1 MTAPPDN
8 STAAKALAAAGDHD
22 SARDVAALDGAARG
36 VERKLAATHTG
47 LVERLI
53 YGPAPA
59 LAELRSGA
67 ELAQRVAGSQ
77 QAVVEAALGS
87 LARGEAFTGDARL
100 SAALRRTVASERA
113 FGYTVPAAFG
123 GAGASYGQLAAVEEA
138 LAANG
143 LGPLA
148 VEISGQLT
156 IGAGSLLAYGDE
168 RQQRTFLPLVAE
180 GRPMAFGL
188 TEVGV
193 GVNAKKI
200 QAYVEEQADGSYRLF
215 AEGAANKLWIT
226 NAVHG
231 GLIGVVARLGKNA
244 SGIGLFIVELP
255 NADVA
260 PDATQDYE
268 FRCEPSRV
276 AAFVANFN
284 SRLHFRNFPI
294 PKGNRIPADGVEVL
308 FYCLRMGRCM
318 LAAMAAGY
326 QRMLARD
333 ASHYARQRSGV
344 GGPVIRHEVPR
355 LNLGRILGGAL
366 LARSLAYLSLQ
377 QDADGVDLAGLRDL
391 TKSASAAAGIESMV
405 AAEHVLGGRAFHGG
419 SRVNEARVNLHLF
432 GVVEGEDDLILMGM
446 VRDVTQRFVERYLS
460 ALLGVIDA
468 ANTARDGTKVPA
480 DQRILRIGVAT
491 FLRYP
496 GRTLAAKL
504 RLLAQPSFWL
514 LGAWVARNAV
524 VDLVRLPLRLVP
536 AAAFGRYRVLPAPL
550 RRYARYAERKLRML
564 RWTYFGMSLFY
575 QLELTRA
582 QIPLQ
587 RFGKCIELLV
597 SMLAVCHHAAL
608 GDATMRQVAALEA
621 QLLQDKYRALRIF
634 SGLRA
639 MQRTRRAVADVG
651 ASLEAGRC
659 SLIDDIEPEPFGHP
673 WAADERRK
681 KT

>member
-1 MTAPPDN
+1 
-8 STAAKALAAAGDHD
+8 
-22 SARDVAALDGAARG
+22 
-36 VERKLAATHTG
+36 
-47 LVERLI
+47 
-53 YGPAPA
+53 
-59 LAELRSGA
+59 
-67 ELAQRVAGSQ
+67 
-77 QAVVEAALGS
+77 
-87 LARGEAFTGDARL
+87 
-100 SAALRRTVASERA
+100 
-113 FGYTVPAAFG
+113 
-123 GAGASYGQLAAVEEA
+123 
-138 LAANG
+138 
-143 LGPLA
+143 
-148 VEISGQLT
+148 
-156 IGAGSLLAYGDE
+156 
-168 RQQRTFLPLVAE
+168 
-180 GRPMAFGL
+180 L

-200 QAYVEEQADGSYRLF
+200 QAYVEDQPDGSYRLF

-231 GLIGVVARLGKNA
+231 GLIGIVARLGKNG
-244 SGIGLFIVELP
+244 SGIGLFVVELP
-255 NADVA
+255 SADVA
-260 PDATQDYE
+260 RDATHDYE

-284 SRLHFRNFPI
+284 SRLHFSNFPVAA
-294 PKGNRIPADGVEVL
+294 GNRIPADGVEVL

-344 GGPVIRHEVPR
+344 GGPVIRHELPR

-391 TKSASAAAGIESMV
+391 TKSAAAGAAVESML
-405 AAEHVLGGRAFHGG
+405 AAEHVLGGRAFHSG
-419 SRVNEARVNLHLF
+419 SRVNDARVNLHLF

-446 VRDVTQRFVERYLS
+446 VRDVTQRFVDRYLS

-480 DQRILRIGVAT
+480 EQRILRIGLGT

-504 RLLAQPSFWL
+504 HLVVQPKFWL
-514 LGAWVARNAV
+514 LGAWVIGNAIADV
-524 VDLVRLPLRLVP
+524 VRLPLRLVP
-536 AAAFGRYRVLPAPL
+536 AAALPRYRALPRPL
-550 RRYARYAERKLRML
+550 RGYARYAERKLRML
-564 RWTYFGMSLFY
+564 RWTYLGLSMFY

-587 RFGKCIELLV
+587 RLGKCIEFLV

-608 GDATMRQVAALEA
+608 GDETMRQVAALEA
-621 QLLQDKYRALRIF
+621 QLLRDKYRALRLL
-634 SGLRA
+634 SGLRS
-639 MQRTRRAVADVG
+639 MQRTRRVVADVG
-651 ASLEAGRC
+651 ATLEAGRC
-659 SLIDDIEPEPFGHP
+659 SLIADVDAEPFGHP
-673 WAADERRK
+673 WDAPV
-681 KT
+681 